1 MKSLIINGGAPLFG
15 SISAAG
21 SKNAALPILFATVIT
36 RGVSRIE
43 RLPDIGDVRVALRI
57 LEGFGAGIYSE
68 GGATFIDTRVL
79 TYSPP
84 RKEDVCRIRAS
95 TYLIGSCLS
104 RFGKCE
110 LMGFGG
116 CNFSDRPIDMH
127 ISAAE
132 TLGAVY
138 TGDRLT
144 ARGLFGGEINFKK
157 RSVGATVNAILL
169 AASAV
174 GETVIRGAAREPH
187 IDSLIDFLV
196 SAGAE
201 IERLESEIRIKGRE
215 LHGGSI
221 SVPGDMIE
229 AGTYLSLGVVSGGE
243 VTVNGCPSEHL
254 SSVIAALSSF
264 GAEVTLSDNAISARP
279 GANMRYADVVASPHP
294 GFPTDLQPIF
304 SVVAACFSG
313 GGIKDTVW
321 QTRFG
326 YLNELSKFGIGS
338 RLSGCRAEIY
348 PSHLRP
354 AKASAKD
361 LRGGMACALAAL
373 AAHGESVIDA
383 AEIIERGYESLTE
396 KLESL
401 GARVR
406 IREG

>member
-21 SKNAALPILFATVIT
+21 SKNAALPILFATLIT

-57 LEGFGAGIYSE
+57 LRGFGAGVYSE
-68 GGATFIDTRVL
+68 GGATFIDTRAL

-84 RKEDVCRIRAS
+84 RIEDVCRIRAS

-104 RFGKCE
+104 RFGECE
-110 LMGFGG
+110 LLGFGG

-127 ISAAE
+127 ISAAQ
-132 TLGAVY
+132 TLGALY

-144 ARGLFGGEINFKK
+144 ARGLFGGEIDFKK

-169 AASAV
+169 AACAV

-201 IERLESEIRIKGRE
+201 IERSNGEIRIKGRE
-215 LHGGSI
+215 LHGGSVTI
-221 SVPGDMIE
+221 PGDMIE
-229 AGTYLSLGVVSGGE
+229 AGTYLALGVVTGGE
-243 VTVNGCPSEHL
+243 ITVNGCPRDHL
-254 SSVIAALSSF
+254 SSVIGALLSF
-264 GAEVTLSDNAISARP
+264 GAEVTLSENAICARR
-279 GANMRYADVVASPHP
+279 GVNMRYADLVASPHP

-304 SVVAACFSG
+304 AVVAAFSG
-313 GGIKDTVW
+313 GGIEDTVW

-348 PSHLRP
+348 PSTLRP
-354 AKASAKD
+354 ARASAPD

-373 AAHGESVIDA
+373 AAPGESVIDA

-396 KLESL
+396 KLASL
-401 GARVR
+401 GARTR
-406 IREG
+406 ILES